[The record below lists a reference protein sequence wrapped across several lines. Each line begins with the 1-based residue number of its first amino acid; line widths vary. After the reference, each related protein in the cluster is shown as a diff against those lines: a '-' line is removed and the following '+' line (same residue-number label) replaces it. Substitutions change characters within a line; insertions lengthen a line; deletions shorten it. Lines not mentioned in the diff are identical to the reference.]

1 MLAQRYTSCIRTTG
15 LRVGTRVLRLYV
27 KKLPEAVVPTL
38 SNRIPDARAAL
49 RRVLEDQQQRSQRRI
64 FRISFVNI
72 FCLRY
77 HKQITQLIALWVT
90 VTELPLFEFRFLQL
104 VWLLRAQVR
113 AHEQA
118 HPQRNSFRWIHYT
131 HTQSV

>member
-1 MLAQRYTSCIRTTG
+1 MLTLPLACVLPMAQAPMAHVTQGSAAREG
-15 LRVGTRVLRLYV
+15 VAPPLTRGAL
-27 KKLPEAVVPTL
+27 VPTL
-38 SNRIPDARAAL
+38 SNRNPDARAAL

-90 VTELPLFEFRFLQL
+90 VTELPLFEFKLLQL
-104 VWLLRAQVR
+104 
-113 AHEQA
+113 
-118 HPQRNSFRWIHYT
+118 
-131 HTQSV
+131 

>member
-1 MLAQRYTSCIRTTG
+1 MPARGTLAQRYALAYATTR
-15 LRVGTRVLRLYV
+15 LRGRQLTLSRALRCTYRDAIGAIL
-27 KKLPEAVVPTL
+27 TL

-77 HKQITQLIALWVT
+77 HKQITQLIAL
-90 VTELPLFEFRFLQL
+90 
-104 VWLLRAQVR
+104 
-113 AHEQA
+113 
-118 HPQRNSFRWIHYT
+118 
-131 HTQSV
+131 